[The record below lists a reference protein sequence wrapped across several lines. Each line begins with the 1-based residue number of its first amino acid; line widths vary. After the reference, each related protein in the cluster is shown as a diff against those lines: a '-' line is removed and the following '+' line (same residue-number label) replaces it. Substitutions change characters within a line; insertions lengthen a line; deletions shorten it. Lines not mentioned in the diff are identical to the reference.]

1 MLFLLMNI
9 IAWSNCFKKRF
20 LHQSLCLVFQL
31 LLQAFLVLLLY
42 LLFLPEA
49 FTFSPYGDTVSNISL
64 TSSALAPTPPFTKP
78 VDVFTKLAFASMH
91 NSQAFF
97 ISSFV
102 NRSVSKI
109 TLSGLSLQA
118 VFTVF
123 YIIYYEIVV
132 FIF

>member
-1 MLFLLMNI
+1 MP
-9 IAWSNCFKKRF
+9 
-20 LHQSLCLVFQL
+20 SLSAPASSIFSAASLSL
-31 LLQAFLVLLLY
+31 I
-42 LLFLPEA
+42 PPDA

-78 VDVFTKLAFASMH
+78 VYVFTKLAFASIH

-97 ISSFV
+97 ISSFES
-102 NRSVSKI
+102 RSVSKI

-123 YIIYYEIVV
+123 IS
-132 FIF
+132 FIMKS